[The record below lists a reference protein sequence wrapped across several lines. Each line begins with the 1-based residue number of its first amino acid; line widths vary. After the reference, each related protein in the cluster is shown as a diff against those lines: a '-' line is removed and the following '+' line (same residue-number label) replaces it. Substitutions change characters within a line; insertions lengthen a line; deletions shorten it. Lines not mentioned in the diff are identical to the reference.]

1 MELRWLC
8 SVLIILVIIS
18 STINTQTVVNKWQI
32 NEIKRQ
38 LVREQ
43 ESLRMR
49 LKSLHLHRSD
59 DVQSV
64 DKDNEMQYSDQNYL
78 MKKDE
83 TELNSDEKSSKAH
96 SRKKRLVWI
105 TDDGRLALPPGT
117 VLSITPTLS
126 LPLVRYPLSGFLS
139 NITVSFP
146 LTSKY
151 LLFYIDVCIRINVIN
166 ILLFAVDF
174 DKLGLTDNENPLGVV
189 PPVFGARSMGRAAGS
204 LIG

>member
-18 STINTQTVVNKWQI
+18 STINTQNVVNKWQI

-38 LVREQ
+38 LAAVKEQ
-43 ESLRMR
+43 DSLRTR
-49 LKSLHLHRSD
+49 LKSLHVHRSD
-59 DVQSV
+59 DIQSM
-64 DKDNEMQYSDQNYL
+64 DKDNEKQHSDQNYL
-78 MKKDE
+78 PKKDE

-96 SRKKRLVWI
+96 SRRKRLVWI

-146 LTSKY
+146 LTSKFLFSVMHCGSEIYEY
-151 LLFYIDVCIRINVIN
+151 LHSQSIS
-166 ILLFAVDF
+166 
-174 DKLGLTDNENPLGVV
+174 T
-189 PPVFGARSMGRAAGS
+189 S
-204 LIG
+204 LA